1 VKISVTK
8 VEKVLIIA
16 AKLQEQNIIFSLNKI
31 HDHKFKLEFEASSLN
46 SQQAVR
52 QPIYIALEEQLL
64 ESLIPLLQINFSDA
78 ALVLDSTFNE
88 LLATS

>member
-1 VKISVTK
+1 
-8 VEKVLIIA
+8 
-16 AKLQEQNIIFSLNKI
+16 
-31 HDHKFKLEFEASSLN
+31 
-46 SQQAVR
+46 
-52 QPIYIALEEQLL
+52 L